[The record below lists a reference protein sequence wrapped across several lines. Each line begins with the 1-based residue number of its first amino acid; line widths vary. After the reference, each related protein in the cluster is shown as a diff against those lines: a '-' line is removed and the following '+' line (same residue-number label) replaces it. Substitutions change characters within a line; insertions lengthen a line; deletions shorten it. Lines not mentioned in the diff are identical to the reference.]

1 LLKAVGLARALP
13 ATSGAGIQ
21 NRSQTNWVKIVS
33 EASSS
38 QQSLY
43 YTVRPNDTLSS
54 IAKETLRAAD
64 RWQEIAKANK
74 ISGTGVL
81 LVGQRLMMPEAV
93 RQTESPNPVVMQASS
108 PRKPLQDRP
117 ATIFPARVHLFIL
130 ADELNPLSRKVVRK
144 VILPPKGVTSPSDI
158 ARISHPEQF
167 GFKPLDPTSNVGPGR
182 HVGGR
187 TDSRFISASDR
198 ALGSPRWP
206 GKRFF
211 IDVKKA
217 QAAGVRIHETQE
229 IIADFDKLIAKTRQP
244 AQQMKFKWVRDQS
257 LHVDREVLLDGP
269 VPAAAVKT
277 SSMMAI
283 TRGAQVLAGVGV
295 VITAYDLEQ
304 AGQRSYQ
311 QNSIKPLAAETVRQ
325 VGGWSGAW
333 AGMEIGGGLG
343 AAAGIE
349 TGPGALV
356 TGLVGS
362 LIGGYAGFTGA
373 DWAARWIEH

>member
-1 LLKAVGLARALP
+1 
-13 ATSGAGIQ
+13 
-21 NRSQTNWVKIVS
+21 VKIVP
-33 EASSS
+33 ETSSRKNS
-38 QQSLY
+38 VY
-43 YTVRPNDTLSS
+43 YVVRPNDTLSS
-54 IAKETLRAAD
+54 IAKETLQAAD
-64 RWQEIAKANK
+64 RWQEIAKANR
-74 ISGTGVL
+74 ISGTDVL
-81 LVGQRLMMPEAV
+81 LIGQRLLMPEPV
-93 RQTESPNPVVMQASS
+93 HQTFSLNPVLMQASN
-108 PRKPLQDRP
+108 PTKPLQDRP
-117 ATIFPARVHLFIL
+117 ATVFPARVHLFIL

-167 GFKPLDPTSNVGPGR
+167 GFQPIDPTSNVGLGR

-198 ALGSPRWP
+198 ALGSPRLS

-217 QAAGVRIHETQE
+217 QAAGVRIHETAE

-244 AQQMKFKWVRDQS
+244 AQQTKFKWIRDQS
-257 LHVDREVLLDGP
+257 LHVDQEVLLEGSI
-269 VPAAAVKT
+269 PAAAVKT

-283 TRGAQVLAGVGV
+283 TRGAQVLTGVGV

-311 QNSIKPLAAETVRQ
+311 QHSIKPLATETVRQ

-349 TGPGALV
+349 MGPGALV